1 MTVGLRLCS
10 PARPLFPASLPVRV
24 PTVESLSSALSFA
37 PSRFRTSRLTT
48 VAVIDSVGNSHPDS
62 IGTCR
67 AHERARLGR
76 SSRRPRRLALDA
88 GCSMLDVGCSNPF
101 GESVVDSYPRGPRI
115 WRFICYFQVQLLD
128 VRPDTPHP
136 NHLLHLTDNRA
147 LGTNTGPLGFDDFVI
162 TGLGFGFCLKPCL
175 QKGKPN
181 YVSSMIRNRA

>member
-67 AHERARLGR
+67 AHERGCEPQQVAFLSPCACPIETVAGQ
-76 SSRRPRRLALDA
+76 RRRYTVL
-88 GCSMLDVGCSNPF
+88 
-101 GESVVDSYPRGPRI
+101 
-115 WRFICYFQVQLLD
+115 
-128 VRPDTPHP
+128 
-136 NHLLHLTDNRA
+136 
-147 LGTNTGPLGFDDFVI
+147 
-162 TGLGFGFCLKPCL
+162 
-175 QKGKPN
+175 
-181 YVSSMIRNRA
+181 